1 MSRHVVA
8 RSPARS
14 ADVAPQ
20 GRGPG
25 PGATT
30 QAIQLQRMVGNQAV
44 KRLLAAGSQLRLGA
58 VDDPRERAAE
68 MHAEQITGLPRP
80 AARGGSAGRIT
91 DREGDPV
98 PAAVQDV
105 LRSQGQ
111 PLDAVTQAF
120 FSAGFGRGLAHVR
133 VHTGPL
139 AERSARDVHAN
150 SYTVGSD
157 IVFGVGRFAPET
169 PEGRRLMAH
178 ELAHVAQHDAEP
190 SLAAGLVQRE
200 PSDTGGEVAPRKIDV
215 ENVHRLGL
223 AQLRWEQS
231 QSFSPDDL
239 GTFAPVEIVTGH
251 WQLRSER
258 YDLML
263 ELHGLG
269 PHVIELG
276 DVPVNAV
283 PFFFV
288 SWDEFRAEY
297 AIRIETAKAR
307 LRACT
312 AGHGRSLFGAI
323 AGDESPRSMR
333 PSEVTCVDEVLADV
347 APQEYARK
355 QRGYSSMARGMAAGE
370 PAMTGGNPV
379 EMGALVF
386 AHNVL
391 GWEPERAAAFA
402 SLVATGVSVAGRTYV
417 KGVVKTQN
425 AETLSDRTPFVRAGR
440 NPAPGPA
447 RTPRSADQLIT
458 GRTVPQVVTESRGG
472 AQAQA
477 QAPAGE
483 TFVPEQESI
492 IALVDKDGNVLT
504 QAWATGMK
512 SHPQLVE
519 DYMKAING
527 PMPEGYLGVAVI
539 KEDGEIHGTLSPNV
553 GPRRG
558 GLVPPHILAALRR
571 QFK

>member
-1 MSRHVVA
+1 MFRHVVA
-8 RSPARS
+8 RPPARS
-14 ADVAPQ
+14 ADVALA
-20 GRGPG
+20 GGGPG
-25 PGATT
+25 PDAVAR
-30 QAIQLQRMVGNQAV
+30 AIQLQRVVGNQAV
-44 KRLLAAGSQLRLGA
+44 QGLLAAESQLRLGA
-58 VDDPRERAAE
+58 VDHPRERAADR
-68 MHAEQITGLPRP
+68 HAEQITRLPRS
-80 AARGGSAGRIT
+80 AARCGSAGRPA
-91 DREGDPV
+91 DREGGPL
-98 PAAVQDV
+98 PATVQEA
-105 LRSQGQ
+105 LRSPGQ
-111 PLDAVTQAF
+111 PLDAAMQAF
-120 FSAGFGRGLAHVR
+120 FGTGFGRGFAHVR

-139 AERSARDVHAN
+139 AERSARDIHAN
-150 SYTVGSD
+150 AYTVGSD
-157 IVFGVGRFAPET
+157 IVFGAGRFAPET
-169 PEGRRLMAH
+169 PEGRRLIAH
-178 ELAHVAQHDAEP
+178 ELAHVAQHGAEP
-190 SLAAGLVQRE
+190 LSTAGLVQRE

-223 AQLRWEQS
+223 AHLLWERS

-263 ELHGLG
+263 SLHGLG

-297 AIRIETAKAR
+297 AIRLETAKAR
-307 LRACT
+307 MRACT
-312 AGHGRSLFGAI
+312 AGHSRSLFGAI
-323 AGDESPRSMR
+323 AGDESPRSLR
-333 PSEVTCVDEVLADV
+333 PSEVACVDEVLADV

-355 QRGYSSMARGMAAGE
+355 QRGYSYMARGMAAGE

-402 SLVATGVSVAGRTYV
+402 SVVATGVSLAGRRYV
-417 KGVVKTQN
+417 KGVIKTQN
-425 AETLSDRTPFVRAGR
+425 AETLKDQSPFVPAGR
-440 NPAPGPA
+440 DPVPGPA
-447 RTPRSADQLIT
+447 GNRPRSADQLIT
-458 GRTVPQVVTESRGG
+458 GRTVPQVVTVPPAGG
-472 AQAQA
+472 QAQGLTG
-477 QAPAGE
+477 P
-483 TFVPEQESI
+483 TFVPEKESI

-512 SHPQLVE
+512 SHPQLVD
-519 DYMKAING
+519 DYMKQIKG

-558 GLVPPHILAALRR
+558 GLVPPHILEALRR